1 MRVTVLGTRGS
12 MAVSNEKMREFGGA
26 TSSYMVEEDGEVLF
40 FDAGRGIM
48 NIPEGTVSGKQI
60 WLLITHTHLDH
71 IMGMPF
77 FLSDFCGGKC
87 LNIYGRSR
95 EGETV
100 ERQLRHLFSRPL
112 WPVGLRDYSGIRIV
126 CHELDGEIKAG
137 PFRIT
142 WTESQHPGGA
152 VNYRVDAGGKSVVLA
167 TDFEHSSG
175 SEERLVAFSRDA
187 DLLLYD
193 GQYTEKEYPT
203 FRGFGHSTP
212 ETGLQ
217 VFRKSGAKR
226 MRIVHHAPDATDEEL
241 KRRERLLKAQEPN
254 AGFAR
259 EGEVLEL

>member
-1 MRVTVLGTRGS
+1 MRPPTAATPRMRISFVRSPLRRKEMTRKETKKITFVALLFA
-12 MAVSNEKMREFGGA
+12 AV
-26 TSSYMVEEDGEVLF
+26 V
-40 FDAGRGIM
+40 
-48 NIPEGTVSGKQI
+48 GTVFG
-60 WLLITHTHLDH
+60 LLT
-71 IMGMPF
+71 F
-77 FLSDFCGGKC
+77 FLSDFCGGKR
-87 LNIYGRSR
+87 LDIYGRSR

-112 WPVGLRDYSGIRIV
+112 WPVGLRDYSGIKIV
-126 CHELDGEIKAG
+126 CHELEGEIKAG

-142 WTESQHPGGA
+142 WMESQHPGGA
-152 VNYRVDAGGKSVVLA
+152 VNYRVDAGGKSIVLA
-167 TDFEHSSG
+167 TDFEHSKG
-175 SEERLVAFSRDA
+175 SEERLVAFSKDA

-241 KRRERLLKAQEPN
+241 NRRERLLKAQEPN
-254 AGFAR
+254 TGFAR
-259 EGEVLEL
+259 QGEILEL